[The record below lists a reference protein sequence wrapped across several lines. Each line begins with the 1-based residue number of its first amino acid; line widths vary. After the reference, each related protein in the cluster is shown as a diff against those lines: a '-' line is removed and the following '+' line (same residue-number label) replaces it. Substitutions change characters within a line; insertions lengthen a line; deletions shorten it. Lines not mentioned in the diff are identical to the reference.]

1 MLRYPYST
9 LCPTK
14 KFLEVGIGARV
25 SRQDLVLLLLQI
37 PRTCFYASP
46 TDDMPPKPLA
56 LPTQLL
62 KQIGAPDQ
70 SATSRSNPRWKSQGQ
85 NRKDR
90 RKADRQSKKQR
101 QTTTSRD
108 QFSQSQRPVSTHG
121 KGDDGKRPFEEPEEP
136 RSSAPKKRKREHISK
151 YQDEDDDSQKPL
163 VLNQPSRAVQERLAK
178 DDAEIEQL
186 ERKLGLKKG
195 RKSIPKA
202 FKDDGLDDLL
212 GDLNDGN
219 ESDEGS
225 HRVKS
230 EADAWLAAK
239 RRKATQV
246 QAKFRSTS
254 GSDDEDDDDPGFTD
268 ERASDEEDDEEDD
281 DDDEDDNGISMEYQ
295 GDSDD
300 QGSLGD
306 FDSEDEETV
315 QESKPIRENPYLPPI
330 SAGSQ
335 LPKYIPPSLRARSG
349 GDADLEAQIRRKL
362 QGPVNRVTEANLVS
376 IVGEID
382 RIYQDNP
389 RGHTNNI
396 LTSLLMAQICDPTSK
411 PDTLLVLS
419 AGFIAALY
427 KVIGIDFAAH
437 FLTTAVERFQ
447 DERHKAI
454 VAVSEDR
461 IPTKETSNLLTVL
474 AEMYMFRVVGS
485 NLIFDFVRLLLNDL
499 SELNAELLLR
509 IVRVSG
515 PQLRKDD
522 PLALKDIVSLIRPA
536 VAKIGES
543 NLTVRTR
550 FMVETISDLKNNKIK
565 AGAQDLAILGEHV
578 TRMRKVLGSLD
589 TQRLKASEPLRIG
602 LKDIENADKT
612 GKWWLVGASWAGQDT
627 REANKDK
634 ERTTTT
640 GDVDDMVVADADDL
654 ATHDYTQLA
663 REQGMNTDVRRAIFI
678 ALVAAADCQ
687 DAYMRILKLRLNKY
701 NRREVPNV
709 LLQCSGAQQ
718 HYNPFYTL
726 VSKKFCTDSRIKHAF
741 QDTLWTL
748 FRRLG
753 EPLFGEEAEEE
764 DEEGI
769 DDRRLINTAKMMG
782 SLVADGSVSLGV
794 LKPLNLAYVREKTS
808 LFVEVMLITVLQEC
822 SHVKG
827 KSLEQALG
835 VCFGSGL
842 APALARSVGYFL
854 RKKVRV
860 TDLVGGKK
868 ETRKV
873 KEACKV
879 AEALLEKPDV
889 GEDA

>member
-1 MLRYPYST
+1 
-9 LCPTK
+9 
-14 KFLEVGIGARV
+14 
-25 SRQDLVLLLLQI
+25 
-37 PRTCFYASP
+37 
-46 TDDMPPKPLA
+46 MPPKPLA

-101 QTTTSRD
+101 QTTRTTTSRD
-108 QFSQSQRPVSTHG
+108 HIVQIQGPISNHG
-121 KGDDGKRPFEEPEEP
+121 KGNDGKRPLDEPEEP
-136 RSSAPKKRKREHISK
+136 RSPAPKKRKREQISK
-151 YQDEDDDSQKPL
+151 YQDEDDNDDSEKPL
-163 VLNQPSRAVQERLAK
+163 VLNHPSRAVQERLAK

-239 RRKATQV
+239 RRKAIQV
-246 QAKFRSTS
+246 QAKIRSIT
-254 GSDDEDDDDPGFTD
+254 GSDDDEDEPGFTD
-268 ERASDEEDDEEDD
+268 EEVSDEENDE
-281 DDDEDDNGISMEYQ
+281 DDEDEDGIFMEDQ

-306 FDSEDEETV
+306 FDSEDEEPV
-315 QESKPIRENPYLPPI
+315 QESKPIRENPYLPPV
-330 SAGSQ
+330 SAGTQ

-396 LTSLLMAQICDPTSK
+396 LTGLLMAQICDPTSK

-419 AGFIAALY
+419 AGFVAALY

-447 DERHKAI
+447 AERDKAI
-454 VAVSEDR
+454 VAVNEDR

-485 NLIFDFVRLLLNDL
+485 NLIFDFVRLLLEDL

-550 FMVETISDLKNNKIK
+550 FMVETISDLKNNKVK

-589 TQRLKASEPLRIG
+589 AQKLKASEPLRIG

-627 REANKDK
+627 RAANKDK
-634 ERTTTT
+634 ERSAIA

-678 ALVAAADCQ
+678 ALVAAADYR

-741 QDTLWTL
+741 QDSLWTL

-764 DEEGI
+764 DEEGV

-782 SLVADGSVSLGV
+782 SLVADGSVSLGI

-842 APALARSVGYFL
+842 TPALARSVGYFL
-854 RKKVRV
+854 RKKVRA

-873 KEACKV
+873 KEACKM
-879 AEALLEKPDV
+879 AEALLEKPDT

>member
-1 MLRYPYST
+1 
-9 LCPTK
+9 
-14 KFLEVGIGARV
+14 
-25 SRQDLVLLLLQI
+25 
-37 PRTCFYASP
+37 
-46 TDDMPPKPLA
+46 MPPKPLA

-101 QTTTSRD
+101 QTTTRTTSRD
-108 QFSQSQRPVSTHG
+108 HLVQSHDPIDNHG
-121 KGDDGKRPFEEPEEP
+121 KGNDGKRPFDEPEEP
-136 RSSAPKKRKREHISK
+136 RSPAPKKRKREHVSK
-151 YQDEDDDSQKPL
+151 YQDENDDDDFQKPL
-163 VLNQPSRAVQERLAK
+163 LLNQPSRAVQERLAK

-212 GDLNDGN
+212 GDLNDN
-219 ESDEGS
+219 NASDEGS
-225 HRVKS
+225 HRDKS

-239 RRKATQV
+239 RRKATQD
-246 QAKFRSTS
+246 QAKIRSTTGSDDDDDDDHLGFTDEEAS
-254 GSDDEDDDDPGFTD
+254 GEEDDEDD
-268 ERASDEEDDEEDD
+268 EDGDGIFMED
-281 DDDEDDNGISMEYQ
+281 Q

-300 QGSLGD
+300 QSSLGD

-315 QESKPIRENPYLPPI
+315 QESKPIRENPYLPPV
-330 SAGSQ
+330 SAGTQ

-419 AGFIAALY
+419 AGFVAALY

-447 DERHKAI
+447 DERHRAI
-454 VAVSEDR
+454 VAVKEDR

-474 AEMYMFRVVGS
+474 AQMYMFRVVGS
-485 NLIFDFVRLLLNDL
+485 NLIFDFVRLLLDDL

-589 TQRLKASEPLRIG
+589 TQKLKASEPLRIG

-627 REANKDK
+627 RETNKDK
-634 ERTTTT
+634 ERSATV
-640 GDVDDMVVADADDL
+640 GDSDDMVVADADDL

-678 ALVAAADCQ
+678 ALVAAADYQ

-764 DEEGI
+764 DEEGV

-782 SLVADGSVSLGV
+782 SLVADGSVSLGI

-854 RKKVRV
+854 RKKVRS
-860 TDLVGGKK
+860 TDLVSGKK

-879 AEALLEKPDV
+879 AEALLEKPDM

>member
-1 MLRYPYST
+1 
-9 LCPTK
+9 
-14 KFLEVGIGARV
+14 
-25 SRQDLVLLLLQI
+25 
-37 PRTCFYASP
+37 
-46 TDDMPPKPLA
+46 MPPKPLA

-62 KQIGAPDQ
+62 KQIGAPEQ

-90 RKADRQSKKQR
+90 RKADRHLKKQR
-101 QTTTSRD
+101 QSSTQRDHLSRN
-108 QFSQSQRPVSTHG
+108 QRVVSKQG
-121 KGDDGKRPFEEPEEP
+121 KDHDGGRTFDEPEEP
-136 RSSAPKKRKREHISK
+136 TPKKRKREHISRNE
-151 YQDEDDDSQKPL
+151 DEDESRQPL
-163 VLNQPSRAVQERLAK
+163 ALTQPSRVVQERLAK

-202 FKDDGLDDLL
+202 FKDDGLDELL
-212 GDLNDGN
+212 GDLNDGS

-225 HRVKS
+225 RRVKS
-230 EADAWLAAK
+230 EAEEWLAAK
-239 RRKATQV
+239 RRKAV
-246 QAKFRSTS
+246 YGLAKFRSTTES
-254 GSDDEDDDDPGFTD
+254 DEGDEDYMGFTDEETSDDEDDDNDV
-268 ERASDEEDDEEDD
+268 AM
-281 DDDEDDNGISMEYQ
+281 SMVDQ

-300 QGSLGD
+300 QSSSRGSE
-306 FDSEDEETV
+306 SEDEETV
-315 QESKPIRENPYLPPI
+315 RETKPIRENPYLPPV
-330 SAGSQ
+330 SAGTQ
-335 LPKYIPPSLRARSG
+335 LPKYIPPSLRAGSG
-349 GDADLEAQIRRKL
+349 GDAGLEAQIRRKL
-362 QGPVNRVTEANLVS
+362 QGPVNRVAEANLIS

-389 RGHTNNI
+389 RGHMNNI

-419 AGFIAALY
+419 AGFVAALY

-447 DERHKAI
+447 EERNRAV
-454 VAVSEDR
+454 VAAKEER

-474 AEMYMFRVVGS
+474 AEMYMFRIVGS
-485 NLIFDFVRLLLNDL
+485 NLIFDFVRLLLGDL

-509 IVRVSG
+509 IVRVAG

-536 VAKIGES
+536 VSKIGES

-550 FMVETISDLKNNKIK
+550 FMIEAISDLKNNKIK
-565 AGAQDLAILGEHV
+565 AGAQDLVILGEHV

-589 TQRLKASEPLRIG
+589 TQKIRASEPLRIG

-612 GKWWLVGASWAGQDT
+612 GKWWLVGASWAGQGT
-627 REANKDK
+627 QEAAKDDK
-634 ERTTTT
+634 KVAAT
-640 GDVDDMVVADADDL
+640 GDVDDVAVADADDL
-654 ATHDYTQLA
+654 ATRDHTQLA

-678 ALVAAADCQ
+678 ALVAAADYK

-726 VSKKFCTDSRIKHAF
+726 VSRKFCMDSRIKHAF

-764 DEEGI
+764 DEEGV

-782 SLVADGSVSLGV
+782 SLVADGSVGLGI
-794 LKPLNLAYVREKTS
+794 LKPLNLAYIKEKTS
-808 LFVEVMLITVLQEC
+808 LFVEVLLITVLQEC

-827 KSLEQALG
+827 KSVEQALG
-835 VCFGSGL
+835 VPFGSGL
-842 APALARSVGYFL
+842 TPALARSVGYFL

-873 KEACKV
+873 KETCKV
-879 AEALLEKPDV
+879 AEALLQKPDI
-889 GEDA
+889 GGDQ